1 MRRFER
7 AQSAFGVLLV
17 AVIAT
22 VACQKIQMALPGYQ
36 GEPIFEGDRFSVQ
49 VTKTQSRCEVDPA
62 EIAYKSRQ
70 GTSRD
75 LSLIEVVSV
84 KDTVATKVVVPA
96 RESGCGTGEF
106 VFLGKEIARQ
116 AKYMYTRRPRADNWP
131 LR

>member
-17 AVIAT
+17 VVVAT

-36 GEPIFEGDRFSVQ
+36 GEPIFEGDRFSIQ
-49 VTKTQSRCEVDPA
+49 IIKDKSGCGVDPA
-62 EIAYKSRQ
+62 EVAYKSRQ

-75 LSLIEVVSV
+75 LSLVEVVSI
-84 KDTVATKVVVPA
+84 KDAVATKVVVPA

-106 VFLGKEIARQ
+106 VILNKEIARQ
-116 AKYMYTRRPRADNWP
+116 AKYMYARRPRADNWP

>member
-7 AQSAFGVLLV
+7 AQGAFGLLLV
-17 AVIAT
+17 AVVAT

-62 EIAYKSRQ
+62 EVTYKSRQ
-70 GTSRD
+70 GTSQV
-75 LSLIEVVSV
+75 LSLVEAVSV
-84 KDTVATKVVVPA
+84 KDTVAAKVVIPA

-106 VFLGKEIARQ
+106 VILNKEIARQ
-116 AKYMYTRRPRADNWP
+116 AKYMYARRPRADNWP